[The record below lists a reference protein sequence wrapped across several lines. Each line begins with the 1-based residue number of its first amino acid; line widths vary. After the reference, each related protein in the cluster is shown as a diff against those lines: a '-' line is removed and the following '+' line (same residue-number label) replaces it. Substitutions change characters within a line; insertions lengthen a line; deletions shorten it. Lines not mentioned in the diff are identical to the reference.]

1 MLVIK
6 AAEAPRFE
14 MPGAEFTAMASPSR
28 GSAEVCTW
36 RLTIAPQH
44 RADGSH
50 VLDRDEIFM
59 VVGGQLDVSGQL
71 VEAGDAIVVPA
82 GSPIAV
88 SNPGDEPAEAFVAI
102 AAGFAAT
109 MPDGSRLAPPWAQ

>member
-6 AAEAPRFE
+6 AADAPRFE
-14 MPGAEFTAMASPSR
+14 MPGAQFTAMASPSR

-36 RLTIAPQH
+36 RLTVAPRH
-44 RADGSH
+44 RPDGSH

-59 VVGGQLDVSGQL
+59 VVAGKLDVSGQL
-71 VEAGDAIVVPA
+71 LAAGDVVVVPA

-88 SNPGDEPAEAFVAI
+88 GNPGDEPAEAFIAI
-102 AAGFAAT
+102 AAGFEAV
-109 MPDGSRLAPPWAQ
+109 MPDGSRLSPPWAQ